1 MVTWADFA
9 AGAPEFATR
18 ALTLLDAH
26 RHKILATVRADGS
39 PRLSG
44 IEGNV
49 ARGEYWFGAM
59 WQSRKALDLWRD
71 ARFAIQSGTEE
82 PPAWRGDARIS
93 GRAVEVVDQ
102 AEVRAIQAEIG
113 GEAPE
118 GPFHLF
124 RAELTEIVVT
134 SLNAAGD
141 RLVIESWRPGASV
154 IRVERE

>member
-1 MVTWADFA
+1 MVTWAEFESA
-9 AGAPEFATR
+9 APEFAAR
-18 ALTLLDAH
+18 AKSLLEAH
-26 RHKILATVRADGS
+26 RHKVLATLRADGS

-49 ARGEYWFGAM
+49 GRGEYWFGAM
-59 WQSRKALDLWRD
+59 WQSRKALDLRRE
-71 ARFAIQSGTEE
+71 ARFAIQSGTDD

-93 GRAVEVVDQ
+93 GRAIEVVDQ

-124 RAELTEIVVT
+124 RAELTEVVVT

-141 RLVIESWRPGASV
+141 RLVIEAWRPGASV
-154 IRVERE
+154 TRVERE